1 SIATNPQACEK
12 YSLPDELTANI
23 ERCGYDIPT
32 PVQKHSIPAV
42 LEGTDVLVTAQTGSG
57 KTAAFLVPIITAAL
71 QAGRKPVQEGAVC
84 PTSVVL
90 SPTRELCQQITNE
103 AERLTFRS
111 GARVAAVYGGADAIP
126 QMRKFAA
133 GVEVVVCTPGRLED
147 FLVRGVMSMEEAD
160 RFERRV
166 KFLALDEADR
176 MLDMGFE
183 PQIRNIIENH
193 GMPPAKDRQT
203 MPRACKPMFSA
214 TFPKEIQSLASDFM
228 HTGHHSISVGR
239 VGATTSSIE
248 QRFENMAYGDKMEQ
262 LLESLRKVQGQDGE
276 PAKTIVFAN
285 SKSMNGQ
292 PSQLRCAEVDYI
304 YESLRE
310 ARVRCTS
317 MHGGVNQA
325 QRDRALQSLKSGQ
338 AHAWALRAERR
349 RKRVLVATDVAARG
363 LDLPGIDHV
372 VNYDLPLPPGA
383 EAKRE
388 KRSAGGSE
396 LLGKGGFPY
405 LFFVFSEGGFL
416 VTFGFGVRILVANK
430 QFGHLFSA
438 DPLRKRVLMV
448 EINRSGMVMA

>member
-1 SIATNPQACEK
+1 MALTFAAPSSLTGFRASPVLAPQRRIGGSLEDGQGSSLWHVGLALGASCALRAYGKGMGKGGYGGGGGGGGNFGGGYRSPADIQRMTDMKRAREAEQFFQFQRGLVQRGERPKGEDHWTMEERRLFKTEHVSKGIDFEKYDEIQVKTRGGNGKEQPINSFQEACEK

-147 FLVRGVMSMEEAD
+147 FLVRGVMSMEE
-160 RFERRV
+160 V

-203 MPRACKPMFSA
+203 MMFSA

-262 LLESLRKVQGQDGE
+262 LLESLRKAEEGD
-276 PAKTIVFAN
+276 VFA
-285 SKSMNGQ
+285 
-292 PSQLRCAEVDYI
+292 
-304 YESLRE
+304 
-310 ARVRCTS
+310 
-317 MHGGVNQA
+317 
-325 QRDRALQSLKSGQ
+325 
-338 AHAWALRAERR
+338 
-349 RKRVLVATDVAARG
+349 
-363 LDLPGIDHV
+363 
-372 VNYDLPLPPGA
+372 
-383 EAKRE
+383 
-388 KRSAGGSE
+388 
-396 LLGKGGFPY
+396 
-405 LFFVFSEGGFL
+405 
-416 VTFGFGVRILVANK
+416 
-430 QFGHLFSA
+430 
-438 DPLRKRVLMV
+438 
-448 EINRSGMVMA
+448 